1 MKNYKPVV
9 LIASHHRQEITAQ
22 NIAAL
27 NTQTPRPE
35 IVLIVSEEHEYIYFK
50 DRLPNLHV
58 YNYPNKPLG
67 SKWQF
72 GVNRCRDLGADPL
85 IITGSDDV
93 LGRDF
98 IKNSLRLL
106 DLGYLFIGLRRW
118 FVYDPSKGKAYLF
131 DYTPQQPLGGGRV
144 YTSKLLEKCGW
155 QIFEAK
161 EKLLDDRGWQVAKRE
176 KNILVTDIDGK
187 GLYIIAIKGAWE
199 TMNPLEKHFGHV
211 NTKLLSE
218 WDAEHIKN
226 LIPNII

>member
-1 MKNYKPVV
+1 MKHYYPVV
-9 LIASHHRQEITAQ
+9 LIASHQRLEITAQ

-27 NTQTPRPE
+27 CEQRPKPE
-35 IVLIVSEEHEYIYFK
+35 IVLVVSEEEEYIYFK

-58 YNYPNKPLG
+58 YNHPNKPLG
-67 SKWQF
+67 AKWQF
-72 GVNRCRDLGADPL
+72 GVNRCRDLGANPL

-98 IKNSLRLL
+98 IKNSLKLL
-106 DLGYLFIGLRRW
+106 DQGYDFIGLRRW
-118 FVYDPSKGKAYLF
+118 FVYDPSKNTAYLF
-131 DYTPQQPLGGGRV
+131 DYLPQQPLGGGRV

-155 QIFEAK
+155 QIFDSK
-161 EKLLDDRGWQVAKRE
+161 DRLLDDKGWSIAKRE

-199 TMNPLEKHFGHV
+199 VMNPLEKHFGHP

-218 WDAEHIKN
+218 WEANHIKN
-226 LIPNII
+226 LIPTII